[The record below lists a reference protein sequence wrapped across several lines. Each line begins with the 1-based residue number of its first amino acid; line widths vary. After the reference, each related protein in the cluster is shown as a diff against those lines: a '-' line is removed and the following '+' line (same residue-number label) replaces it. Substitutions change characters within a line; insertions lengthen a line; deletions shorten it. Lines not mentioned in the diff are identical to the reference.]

1 MRVHFIVHESFEAP
15 GAYETW
21 AINQGHDVTYSRVYA
36 GDRLPDDAVGIDFL
50 IVMGGPQ
57 DPDTTL
63 EECPHFNAKAE
74 QALIASAVKTGKA
87 VIGICLGSQLIGE
100 ALGAPFSHSPEKE
113 IGKFPITLSED
124 GRKDEMFSHFGK
136 TLEVG
141 HWHNDMPGLT
151 PEAKIIAYSEG
162 CPRQIVAYSDRVFGF
177 QCHMELT
184 LDVVERLI
192 AHSEKDLSRAAEYR
206 FVDTPE
212 ALRAHDYSEMNQV
225 LFGFLAFWISWKH
238 VTQQRKHNV
247 MLGKLAIGFDFNVRS
262 WHRADKLSDLKVRYE
277 REAEKCSGRLYT
289 DLGIRACS
297 IRDQPVDGGG
307 SQGER

>member
-21 AINQGHDVTYSRVYA
+21 AINQGHVVTYSRVYA
-36 GDRLPDDAVGIDFL
+36 GDRLSADAVGIDFL

-100 ALGAPFSHSPEKE
+100 ALGGPFSHSPEKE
-113 IGKFPITLSED
+113 IGKFPITLTED
-124 GRKDEMFSHFGK
+124 GSKDEMFSHFGK
-136 TLEVG
+136 TLAVG

-225 LFGFLAFWISWKH
+225 LFGFL
-238 VTQQRKHNV
+238 
-247 MLGKLAIGFDFNVRS
+247 
-262 WHRADKLSDLKVRYE
+262 DKLEARYT
-277 REAEKCSGRLYT
+277 A
-289 DLGIRACS
+289 A
-297 IRDQPVDGGG
+297 QA
-307 SQGER
+307 

>member
-36 GDRLPDDAVGIDFL
+36 GDRLPADAVGIDFL

-113 IGKFPITLSED
+113 IGKFPITLTED

-212 ALRAHDYSEMNQV
+212 A
-225 LFGFLAFWISWKH
+225 
-238 VTQQRKHNV
+238 
-247 MLGKLAIGFDFNVRS
+247 
-262 WHRADKLSDLKVRYE
+262 
-277 REAEKCSGRLYT
+277 
-289 DLGIRACS
+289 
-297 IRDQPVDGGG
+297 
-307 SQGER
+307 